1 MSGSLSPSQSL
12 ICWAE
17 SSGPERNGI
26 FGDFL
31 ARDLAP
37 GRPLGTGFLDGHFR
51 KADLALASST
61 VPLPPAGVAQLQAG
75 ERVGYRGRR
84 QAQGAPLAGGK
95 AHKVSR
101 EAAQDGD
108 LAAGPVA

>member
-1 MSGSLSPSQSL
+1 MQRGVHADQG
-12 ICWAE
+12 
-17 SSGPERNGI
+17 GPG
-26 FGDFL
+26 
-31 ARDLAP
+31 
-37 GRPLGTGFLDGHFR
+37 LGL
-51 KADLALASST
+51 ST